1 MELIKKN
8 IHLDR
13 IKCRASSQITL
24 EDDRNVPDQKPDMER
39 ILFKRGRVEID
50 EWKTSE
56 DHVTVKGRLQFSIL
70 YMTEDGYVSRM
81 DGEIPF
87 DEQIYMEGIGN
98 GDTVEIQT
106 ELEDLKIEMIN
117 SRKLSLHALLSLSLC
132 APELYEE
139 ELATELY
146 HEGAVET
153 KKSLLSLT
161 EVAIVKKDIVR
172 LKQEM
177 EMPQSY
183 PNIFEILW
191 EDAEPAG
198 ITFEAMDGEI
208 RMQGELRVFLLYE
221 GEGDEKKLHCFE
233 KVIPF
238 QEMLECQGCREG
250 MIPEISCQVS
260 HNEIE
265 VRADFDGEDR
275 VTCLELAFD
284 LDMKLYEQEQIETLT
299 DVYGIENDVQVIRG
313 QGSFNRELIRAFGKT
328 KLAEQVKLPAGE
340 EGIVE
345 ICHADG
351 TVRVE
356 ETQYTENAAIIV
368 GTLFLTVLYQGEEE
382 RLFSFST
389 ELPFSYELE
398 AANVTQACCHR
409 LTAAL
414 EQLAVTR
421 LAADELDVKAVLS
434 FALTAICSSQEEVI
448 KEVTASEGDAADR
461 KAMPGIVVHIA
472 RANEELWG
480 LGKKYYVPLQRLREL
495 NHLSSDTLKEG
506 EKILIV
512 R

>member
-106 ELEDLKIEMIN
+106 ELEDLKMEMIN

-221 GEGDEKKLHCFE
+221 GEGDEKNLHCFE

-275 VTCLELAFD
+275 VACLELAFD

-368 GTLFLTVLYQGEEE
+368 GTLFLAVLYQGEEE

>member
-221 GEGDEKKLHCFE
+221 GEGDEKNLHCFE

-275 VTCLELAFD
+275 VACLELAFD

-368 GTLFLTVLYQGEEE
+368 GTLFLAVLYQGEEE

>member
-221 GEGDEKKLHCFE
+221 GEGDEKNLHCFE

-250 MIPEISCQVS
+250 MIPEIFCQVS

-275 VTCLELAFD
+275 VACLELAFD
-284 LDMKLYEQEQIETLT
+284 LDMKLYKQEQIETLT

-368 GTLFLTVLYQGEEE
+368 GTLFLAVLYQGEEE

>member
-70 YMTEDGYVSRM
+70 YMTEGGYVSRM

-221 GEGDEKKLHCFE
+221 GEGDEKNLHCFE

-275 VTCLELAFD
+275 VACLELAFD

-328 KLAEQVKLPAGE
+328 KLAEQVKLSAGE

-368 GTLFLTVLYQGEEE
+368 GTLFLTVLYQGGEE
-382 RLFSFST
+382 RLFSFSI

-414 EQLAVTR
+414 EQLVVTR

>member
-56 DHVTVKGRLQFSIL
+56 DHVTVKGRLQFPIL

-221 GEGDEKKLHCFE
+221 GEGDEKNLHCFE

-275 VTCLELAFD
+275 VACLELAFD

-368 GTLFLTVLYQGEEE
+368 GTLFLAVLYQGEEE

>member
-56 DHVTVKGRLQFSIL
+56 NHVTVKGRLQFSIL

-221 GEGDEKKLHCFE
+221 GEGDEKNLHCFE

-275 VTCLELAFD
+275 VACLELAFD

-368 GTLFLTVLYQGEEE
+368 GTLFLTVLYQGGEE
-382 RLFSFST
+382 RLFSFSI

-414 EQLAVTR
+414 EQLAVAR

-434 FALTAICSSQEEVI
+434 FTLTAICSSQEEVI

>member
-70 YMTEDGYVSRM
+70 YMTEGGYVSRM

-117 SRKLSLHALLSLSLC
+117 SRKLSLHALLSLALC

-221 GEGDEKKLHCFE
+221 GEGDEKNLHCFE

-275 VTCLELAFD
+275 VACLELAFD

-368 GTLFLTVLYQGEEE
+368 GTLFLTVLYQGGEE
-382 RLFSFST
+382 RLFSFSI

-414 EQLAVTR
+414 EQLVVTR

>member
-70 YMTEDGYVSRM
+70 YMTEGGYVSRM

-221 GEGDEKKLHCFE
+221 GEGDEKNLHCFE

-275 VTCLELAFD
+275 VACLELAFD

-368 GTLFLTVLYQGEEE
+368 GTLFLTVLYQGGEE
-382 RLFSFST
+382 RLFSFSI

-414 EQLAVTR
+414 EQLVVTR

>member
-1 MELIKKN
+1 MELVKKN

-153 KKSLLSLT
+153 KKSVLSLT

-177 EMPQSY
+177 EMPQSF

-221 GEGDEKKLHCFE
+221 GEEDEKSLHCFE

-275 VTCLELAFD
+275 VASLELAFD

-368 GTLFLTVLYQGEEE
+368 GTLFLAVLYQGREE
-382 RLFSFST
+382 RLFSFSI

>member
-221 GEGDEKKLHCFE
+221 GEGDEKNLHCFE

-275 VTCLELAFD
+275 VACLELAFD

-368 GTLFLTVLYQGEEE
+368 GTLFLTVLYQGGEE
-382 RLFSFST
+382 RLFSFSI

-414 EQLAVTR
+414 EQLVVTR

>member
-1 MELIKKN
+1 MELVKKN

-56 DHVTVKGRLQFSIL
+56 DHVTVKARLQFSIL

-221 GEGDEKKLHCFE
+221 GEGDEKNLHCFE

-275 VTCLELAFD
+275 VACLELAFD

-368 GTLFLTVLYQGEEE
+368 GTLFLAVLYQGEEE

>member
-221 GEGDEKKLHCFE
+221 GEGDEKNLHCFE

-275 VTCLELAFD
+275 VASLELAFD

-368 GTLFLTVLYQGEEE
+368 GTLFLAVLYQGEEE

>member
-1 MELIKKN
+1 MELVKKN

-39 ILFKRGRVEID
+39 IFFKRGRVEID

-221 GEGDEKKLHCFE
+221 GEGDEKNLHCFE

-275 VTCLELAFD
+275 VACLELAFD

-368 GTLFLTVLYQGEEE
+368 GTLFLTVLYQGGEE
-382 RLFSFST
+382 RLFSFSI

-414 EQLAVTR
+414 EQLVVTR

-434 FALTAICSSQEEVI
+434 FVLTAICSSQEEVI

>member
-221 GEGDEKKLHCFE
+221 GEGDEKSLHCFE

-275 VTCLELAFD
+275 VACLELAFD

-368 GTLFLTVLYQGEEE
+368 GTLFLAVLYQGEEE

>member
-56 DHVTVKGRLQFSIL
+56 DHVTVKGRMQFSIL

-221 GEGDEKKLHCFE
+221 GEGDEKNLHCFE

-275 VTCLELAFD
+275 VACLELAFD

-368 GTLFLTVLYQGEEE
+368 GTLFLAVLYQGEEE

>member
-221 GEGDEKKLHCFE
+221 GEGDEKNLHCFE

-275 VTCLELAFD
+275 VACLELAFD

-368 GTLFLTVLYQGEEE
+368 GTLFLAVMYQGEEE

>member
-70 YMTEDGYVSRM
+70 YMTEGGYVSRM

-221 GEGDEKKLHCFE
+221 GEGDEKNLHCFE

-275 VTCLELAFD
+275 VACLELAFD

-299 DVYGIENDVQVIRG
+299 DVFGIENDVQVIRG

-368 GTLFLTVLYQGEEE
+368 GTLFLTVLYQGGEE
-382 RLFSFST
+382 RLFSFSI

-414 EQLAVTR
+414 EQLVVTR

>member
-1 MELIKKN
+1 MELVKKN

-221 GEGDEKKLHCFE
+221 GEGDEKNLHCFE

-275 VTCLELAFD
+275 VVSLELAFD

-368 GTLFLTVLYQGEEE
+368 GTLFLAVLYQGEEE
-382 RLFSFST
+382 RMFSFST

-414 EQLAVTR
+414 EQLVVTR

>member
-1 MELIKKN
+1 
-8 IHLDR
+8 
-13 IKCRASSQITL
+13 
-24 EDDRNVPDQKPDMER
+24 
-39 ILFKRGRVEID
+39 
-50 EWKTSE
+50 
-56 DHVTVKGRLQFSIL
+56 
-70 YMTEDGYVSRM
+70 
-81 DGEIPF
+81 
-87 DEQIYMEGIGN
+87 
-98 GDTVEIQT
+98 
-106 ELEDLKIEMIN
+106 
-117 SRKLSLHALLSLSLC
+117 
-132 APELYEE
+132 
-139 ELATELY
+139 
-146 HEGAVET
+146 
-153 KKSLLSLT
+153 
-161 EVAIVKKDIVR
+161 
-172 LKQEM
+172 
-177 EMPQSY
+177 
-183 PNIFEILW
+183 
-191 EDAEPAG
+191 
-198 ITFEAMDGEI
+198 
-208 RMQGELRVFLLYE
+208 
-221 GEGDEKKLHCFE
+221 
-233 KVIPF
+233 
-238 QEMLECQGCREG
+238 

-275 VTCLELAFD
+275 VACLELAFD

-368 GTLFLTVLYQGEEE
+368 GTLFLAVLYQGEEE

>member
-1 MELIKKN
+1 MELVKKN

-221 GEGDEKKLHCFE
+221 GEGDEKNLHCFE

-275 VTCLELAFD
+275 VACLELAFD

-368 GTLFLTVLYQGEEE
+368 GTLFLAVLYQGEEE

>member
-70 YMTEDGYVSRM
+70 YMTEGGYVSRM

-221 GEGDEKKLHCFE
+221 GEGDEKNLHCFE

-275 VTCLELAFD
+275 VACLELAFD

-368 GTLFLTVLYQGEEE
+368 GTLFLTVLYQGGEE
-382 RLFSFST
+382 RLFSFSI

-414 EQLAVTR
+414 EQLAVAR

>member
-221 GEGDEKKLHCFE
+221 GEGDEKNLHCFE

-275 VTCLELAFD
+275 VACLELAFD

-368 GTLFLTVLYQGEEE
+368 GTLFLAVLYQGEEE

-414 EQLAVTR
+414 EQLVVTR

>member
-153 KKSLLSLT
+153 KKSVLSLT

-177 EMPQSY
+177 EMPQSF

-221 GEGDEKKLHCFE
+221 GEGDEKNLHCFE

-275 VTCLELAFD
+275 VACLELAFD

-368 GTLFLTVLYQGEEE
+368 GTLFLAVLYQGEEE
-382 RLFSFST
+382 RMFSFST

>member
-177 EMPQSY
+177 EMPQSF

-221 GEGDEKKLHCFE
+221 GEGDEKSLHCFE
-233 KVIPF
+233 KVISF

-275 VTCLELAFD
+275 VASLELAFD

-382 RLFSFST
+382 RLFSFSI

-414 EQLAVTR
+414 EQLVVTR

-448 KEVTASEGDAADR
+448 KEVIASEGDAADR

>member
-221 GEGDEKKLHCFE
+221 GEGDEKNLHCFE

-275 VTCLELAFD
+275 VACLELAFD

-368 GTLFLTVLYQGEEE
+368 GTLFLTVLYQGGEE

>member
-153 KKSLLSLT
+153 KKSVLSLT

-177 EMPQSY
+177 EMPQSF

-221 GEGDEKKLHCFE
+221 GEGDEKSLHCFE
-233 KVIPF
+233 KVISF

-275 VTCLELAFD
+275 VASLELAFD

-382 RLFSFST
+382 SLFSFST

-414 EQLAVTR
+414 EQLVVTR

-448 KEVTASEGDAADR
+448 KEVIASEGDAADR

>member
-221 GEGDEKKLHCFE
+221 GEGDEKNLHCFE

-275 VTCLELAFD
+275 VSCLELAFD

-368 GTLFLTVLYQGEEE
+368 GTLFLAVLYQGEEE